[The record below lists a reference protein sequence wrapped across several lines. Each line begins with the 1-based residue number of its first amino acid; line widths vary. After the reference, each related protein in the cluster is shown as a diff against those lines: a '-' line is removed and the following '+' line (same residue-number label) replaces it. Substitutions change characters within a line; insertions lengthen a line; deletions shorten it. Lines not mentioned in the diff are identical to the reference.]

1 MTDDPE
7 IDYEALTQEAMRGVM
22 RAVLQR
28 VATDGLPGD
37 HHFYVAFNTRAAG
50 VGLSRRL
57 REKYPDEMTIV
68 LQHRFWDLAVRDDR
82 FEVKLTFDG
91 IPELLSIPFG
101 SVKVFFDPSVQ
112 YGLQF
117 EDKDSSADQS
127 RRSIGA
133 RRMTQPE
140 NSDEETLPTSPR
152 LPGRAPPV
160 DKKRVPRKPRTDRS
174 ADASPEAPPNEAA
187 PAPRAANQPTPL
199 RASPVTSAPTPL
211 SDRSDKAAGRNAT
224 PSKVS
229 DDDTD
234 EAEAETTKR
243 RPASEPITKP
253 ETPGAKIVNIDNFR
267 KK

>member
-28 VATDGLPGD
+28 VASDGLPGD
-37 HHFYVAFNTRAAG
+37 HHFYIAFNTRAPA

-57 REKYPDEMTIV
+57 RDKYPDEMTIV
-68 LQHRFWDLAVRDDR
+68 LQHRFWDLAVREDR

-91 IPELLSIPFG
+91 IPELLSIPFAA
-101 SVKVFFDPSVQ
+101 VKVFFDPSVQ

-117 EDKDSSADQS
+117 EDKDASGDPT
-127 RRSIGA
+127 RRPMGP
-133 RRMTQPE
+133 RRMTQ
-140 NSDEETLPTSPR
+140 SETSEADGSVATPR

-160 DKKRVPRKPRTDRS
+160 DRKRAPRKPKAGAERS
-174 ADASPEAPPNEAA
+174 SDALQDTAPVQATPVARSTTQPTVIRQA
-187 PAPRAANQPTPL
+187 PVPAPI
-199 RASPVTSAPTPL
+199 ASGATA
-211 SDRSDKAAGRNAT
+211 DKASAAGK
-224 PSKVS
+224 SS
-229 DDDTD
+229 QGTD
-234 EAEAETTKR
+234 EDESAREQAAER
-243 RPASEPITKP
+243 RPAAEPIPKP

>member
-28 VATDGLPGD
+28 VATNGLPGD
-37 HHFYVAFNTRAAG
+37 HHFYIAFNTRAPA

-68 LQHRFWDLAVRDDR
+68 LQHRFWDLAVREDR

-91 IPELLSIPFG
+91 IPELLSIPFAA
-101 SVKVFFDPSVQ
+101 VKVFFDPSVQ

-117 EDKDSSADQS
+117 EDKDPSGDPA
-127 RRSIGA
+127 RRPIGA
-133 RRMTQPE
+133 RRMTPSE
-140 NSDEETLPTSPR
+140 NADAEASVTAPR
-152 LPGRAPPV
+152 LPGRAPAI
-160 DKKRVPRKPRTDRS
+160 DKKRPPRKPRPGQERA
-174 ADASPEAPPNEAA
+174 ADAAQDTAAVPGSSSPRNS
-187 PAPRAANQPTPL
+187 NQPTAIRPAAL
-199 RASPVTSAPTPL
+199 PVGGDKTVAGKPASS
-211 SDRSDKAAGRNAT
+211 RSDDETGHASGEEAA
-224 PSKVS
+224 
-229 DDDTD
+229 
-234 EAEAETTKR
+234 ER
-243 RPASEPITKP
+243 RPASEPIPKP